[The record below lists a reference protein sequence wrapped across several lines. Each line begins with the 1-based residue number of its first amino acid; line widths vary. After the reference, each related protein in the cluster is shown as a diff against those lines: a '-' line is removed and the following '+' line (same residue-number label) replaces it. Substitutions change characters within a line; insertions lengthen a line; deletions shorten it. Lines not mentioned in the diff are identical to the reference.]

1 MKPIGFWDFSLAHYG
16 NPQVA
21 AICLELQDIYGV
33 NVNLL
38 LWSLWL
44 ESEHLLLTEE
54 RLKAAINLVSTW
66 EQNYV
71 WPLRQLRR
79 SMKRDFAVSPGQVG
93 EVREQIKKAELLA
106 EKQEQQWLQDLVSS
120 WQPLPGQLQ
129 KNQNLG
135 VYLRHLDLPLAVI
148 ERAAS
153 QCGLP

>member
-1 MKPIGFWDFSLAHYG
+1 MKPTGFWDFSLAYYG

-21 AICLELQDIYGV
+21 VTCLELQDIYGV

-54 RLKAAINLVSTW
+54 RLKAAINVVSTW
-66 EQNYV
+66 EQSYV

-79 SMKRDFAVSPGQVG
+79 SMKRDFAVSPGQVA
-93 EVREQIKKAELLA
+93 EVREQIKQAEFLA

-120 WQPLPGQLQ
+120 WKPLSEPLQ

-135 VYLRHLDLPLAVI
+135 VYLLYLDLPLAVI
-148 ERAAS
+148 ERATS